1 MDKRERDLNKKQSQY
16 ETAKTNITLLE
27 AKVKELQEEKRILQ
41 IRMESAIH
49 DHTATPNVNIPGND
63 NIPQSSERSE
73 NRSLL
78 EKLNNM
84 ENKMWENRVKD
95 AEKETMV
102 MRMKILEDRLTLQN
116 QTPPTHVDNELIM
129 MRIHPKVTH
138 LQQQWIPPS
147 PPYIHQHPQGW
158 LPPMPYNPHLLSQL
172 NPQPEPPQRH
182 TSNSTYHHQTKPH
195 TPPPQHSQYFRPNP
209 PYMYGYKSS
218 TSKHPQSQ
226 TGQVKPSRVVG
237 NNA

>member
-84 ENKMWENRVKD
+84 ENKMWENRAKD

-116 QTPPTHVDNELIM
+116 QTPPTHVNNELM
-129 MRIHPKVTH
+129 LMRIGMLEDGLHSQPHNVPQFHPKITH
-138 LQQQWIPPS
+138 LQQQWIPPPS
-147 PPYIHQHPQGW
+147 PYVHQHPQGW
-158 LPPMPYNPHLLSQL
+158 LPPMPYNPHLLTLTL
-172 NPQPEPPQRH
+172 NHHNNIPPTPH
-182 TSNSTYHHQTKPH
+182 IILNTHSTSSPTYHTCMATKAAPVNTISH
-195 TPPPQHSQYFRPNP
+195 IRDKSNP
-209 PYMYGYKSS
+209 LG
-218 TSKHPQSQ
+218 
-226 TGQVKPSRVVG
+226 
-237 NNA
+237 